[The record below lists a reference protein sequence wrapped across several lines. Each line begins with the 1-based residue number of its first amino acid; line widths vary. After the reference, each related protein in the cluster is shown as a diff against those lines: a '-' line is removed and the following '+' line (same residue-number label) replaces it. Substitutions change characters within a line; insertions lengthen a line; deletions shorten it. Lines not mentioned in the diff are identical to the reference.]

1 MVNVAIAA
9 GGIFVVLLLLIILF
23 KSFYRTPRA
32 NEALIITGFGVK
44 RDGFKIV
51 TGTGALVIPVFQTVG
66 RLSLSAE
73 QTTIFVKGVD
83 SQKIPIGVNGS
94 VVFKVGND
102 DASITNAALRFMG
115 DQTERG
121 ANLSQMHELVKNVI
135 HGHLRSIMGG
145 LTVEDLIA
153 NRNALAQQARD
164 SVREE
169 FEAMGLV
176 VDSLQIQDIEDP
188 SGYILSLG
196 QPREAEVKMNA
207 RIAQANR
214 DREATEREQEANAL
228 MNEARKEA
236 EVKKSAYQAEIDTQ
250 MAQSDQAGPLAQAE
264 ARKAVVQRETEIA
277 DLEAAREEKRL
288 ITTVQRPAEAQAQA
302 IQIQAEAQK
311 FAQVAAAEANAREQE
326 LRGAAGATVTRQTGQ
341 AQAEV
346 TKVNGL
352 AEAESISARGKAEG
366 DAVRAKGLAEAEA
379 IGKRAEALEKESDA
393 VIAQTIAEKLPDV
406 VAAAAGAFGNVE
418 HMTVLNGAEGVMESL
433 SQIVAQGG
441 SLLQVARQSM
451 NNGNG
456 NGNGKIT
463 ESAPPQPLGEEQH

>member
-1 MVNVAIAA
+1 MVNIGIAIGVAFLALL
-9 GGIFVVLLLLIILF
+9 FLVLLF

-51 TGTGALVIPVFQTVG
+51 TGTGALVWPVFQSVG

-73 QTTIFVKGVD
+73 QTNIYVEGVD
-83 SQKIPIGVNGS
+83 AQKIPIGVNGS
-94 VVFKVGND
+94 VVFKVGHD
-102 DASITNAALRFMG
+102 DASITNAARRFMG
-115 DQTERG
+115 DQGERG
-121 ANLSQMHELVKNVI
+121 ADLSQMHQLVQNVI

-169 FEAMGLV
+169 FGAMGLV
-176 VDSLQIQDIEDP
+176 VDSLQIQDIKDP

-214 DREATEREQEANAL
+214 DREATEREQEADAL
-228 MNEARKEA
+228 KAAARKES
-236 EVKKSAYQAEIDTQ
+236 EVKRANYQSEIDRQLAVT
-250 MAQSDQAGPLAQAE
+250 AQAGPLADAE

-277 DLEAAREEKRL
+277 ALEQEREQARL

-302 IQIQAEAQK
+302 IQIQADASKYQMI
-311 FAQVAAAEANAREQE
+311 AAAEASAREAE
-326 LRGAAGATVTRQTGQ
+326 LAGTARANVSKQTGAANADVTRL
-341 AQAEV
+341 
-346 TKVNGL
+346 NGS
-352 AEAESISARGKAEG
+352 AEAESIAARGKAEG
-366 DAVRAKGLAEAEA
+366 EAVRAKGLAEAEA
-379 IGKRAEALEKESDA
+379 IAKRAEALEKESEA
-393 VIAQTIAEKLPDV
+393 VIGQTLAESLPAV
-406 VAAAAGAFGNVE
+406 VAAAAGAFANVQN
-418 HMTVLNGAEGVMESL
+418 MTVLNGAEGVMESL

-441 SLLQVARQSM
+441 SLLSVARQSM
-451 NNGNG
+451 ANGKGHTNGNG
-456 NGNGKIT
+456 TLSTASETLT
-463 ESAPPQPLGEEQH
+463 EEH